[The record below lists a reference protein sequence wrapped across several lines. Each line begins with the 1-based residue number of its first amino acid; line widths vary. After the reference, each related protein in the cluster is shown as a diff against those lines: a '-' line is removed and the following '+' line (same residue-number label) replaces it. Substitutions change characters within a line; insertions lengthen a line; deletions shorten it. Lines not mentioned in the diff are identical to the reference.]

1 MNTTVKNCHRNVKS
15 KMAPSAT
22 IEADRIKRALLWCFP
37 KDVFSSI
44 KLHGNAT
51 WSENIPLFIFL
62 AVATAWG
69 SESRMTDAFSEA
81 GKLSFNLFGS
91 IAIATYQ
98 GMMRALVTNTAQ
110 LLPIILQR
118 FQLLME
124 SVSPKHFRIAGWL
137 PLAVDGSRFSTP
149 RTKSNENA
157 FASKKY
163 GKGKTAKS
171 RSKWKN
177 KKKRSKKLSQ
187 PVKPQI
193 WMTLLWHMGLKLPW
207 CWKCGPSNSSERD
220 HLLELIKS
228 YFFPKKTL
236 FCGDAG
242 FTGYEFWSNVLNS
255 GHHFL
260 VRVGGNVNLLTDLG
274 YTRHKNGLVYLWPN
288 EVARKKM
295 PPIVLRMIVVSG
307 ERGTMYLVTSV
318 LCERSLSKE
327 TLKNLYPLRWGIEL
341 QFRATKQTF
350 GLSTLRSRN
359 SDHALVELDW
369 SLIALTMVQL
379 LAVKEQAKLNLPPAT
394 SSVSAALRAIQT
406 AMRHWYDIKPN
417 GQGLNT
423 RLANAVHD
431 NYVRTS
437 SKMARFRPPTKDI
450 PTTNSPILKR
460 ATAAQRKL
468 YNELQLAS

>member
-1 MNTTVKNCHRNVKS
+1 MSTKVKNCHLNVKS
-15 KMAPSAT
+15 KTAASAT
-22 IEADRIKRALLWCFP
+22 FEADRIKRALQWCLP

-51 WSENIPLFIFL
+51 WSENIPIFIFL

-69 SESRMTDAFSEA
+69 SQSRMTDAFSEA
-81 GKLSFNLFGS
+81 GRLSFNLFGS
-91 IAIATYQ
+91 SAITTYQ

-157 FASKKY
+157 FAAKKY
-163 GKGKTAKS
+163 GKGKTANS
-171 RSKWKN
+171 RSQWKN

-187 PVKPQI
+187 PIKPQI
-193 WMTLLWHMGLKLPW
+193 WMTLIWHMGLKLPW

-228 YFFPKKTL
+228 YVFPKKTL

-242 FTGYEFWSNVLNS
+242 FTGYEFWSSVLKS

-274 YTRHKNGLVYLWPN
+274 YTRHKNGLVHLWPN

-295 PPIVLRMIVVSG
+295 PPIVLRMIVVTG

-318 LCERSLSKE
+318 LDERSLSNG
-327 TLKNLYPLRWGIEL
+327 TLKSLYPLRWGIEL

-359 SDHALVELDW
+359 SDHALVELNW

-379 LAVKEQAKLNLPPAT
+379 LAVKEQAKLDLPPAG
-394 SSVSAALRAIQT
+394 SSVGAALRAIQT
-406 AMRHWYDIKPN
+406 AMRHWYAIKPN

-423 RLANAVHD
+423 RLANAVKD

-437 SKMARFRPPTKDI
+437 SKVARYRPPTKDI

-460 ATAAQRKL
+460 ATATQRKL

>member
-1 MNTTVKNCHRNVKS
+1 MSTNVKNCSRNVKS
-15 KMAPSAT
+15 KTAASAT
-22 IEADRIKRALLWCFP
+22 IEADRIKRGLLWCLP
-37 KDVFSSI
+37 KELFSSI

-51 WSENIPLFIFL
+51 WSENVPLLIFI
-62 AVATAWG
+62 AIATAWG

-81 GKLSFNLFGS
+81 RKLSFNLFGS

-110 LLPIILQR
+110 LLPIIWQR
-118 FQLLME
+118 FQQLME
-124 SVSPKHFRIAGWL
+124 TVSPTHFRIAGWL

-149 RTKSNENA
+149 RTQSNEKA
-157 FASKKY
+157 FAAEKY

-177 KKKRSKKLSQ
+177 KNKRSKRPSQ

-207 CWKCGPSNSSERD
+207 CWKCGPANSSERD
-220 HLLELIKS
+220 HLLDLIKS
-228 YFFPKKTL
+228 YVFPEKTL

-242 FTGYEFWSNVLNS
+242 FTGYEFWSDVLKS

-274 YTRHKNGLVYLWPN
+274 YARHKNGLVYLWPN
-288 EVARKKM
+288 KVARKKM
-295 PPIVLRMIVVSG
+295 PPIVLRMIVVKG

-318 LCERSLSKE
+318 LAERTLSNGA
-327 TLKNLYPLRWGIEL
+327 LKSLYPLRWGIEL
-341 QFRATKQTF
+341 QFRASKQTF

-359 SDHALVELDW
+359 SDHALVELNW

-379 LAVKEQAKLNLPPAT
+379 LAVKEQAKLNLPPAA

-406 AMRHWYDIKPN
+406 AMRHWYEIGPN
-417 GQGLNT
+417 GVGLNT
-423 RLANAVHD
+423 RLANAVLD
-431 NYVRTS
+431 DYVRTS
-437 SKMARFRPPTKDI
+437 SKMARYRPRTKDI
-450 PTTNSPILKR
+450 PTTNSPIVKR
-460 ATAAQRKL
+460 ATDAQRKL
-468 YNELQLAS
+468 YNKLQLAS